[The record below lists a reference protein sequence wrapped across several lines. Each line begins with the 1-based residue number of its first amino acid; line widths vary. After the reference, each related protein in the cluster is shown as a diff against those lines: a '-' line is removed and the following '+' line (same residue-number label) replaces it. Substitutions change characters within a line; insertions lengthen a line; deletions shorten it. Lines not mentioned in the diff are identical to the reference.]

1 MEDIGRGG
9 GLGQWQKTWSR
20 EVVGL
25 AGVTSEGAAKRLS
38 DQHTLTSDPNPPS
51 PSHPPPLSPLPA
63 TPGMIRNYYAHQWTP
78 N

>member
-38 DQHTLTSDPNPPS
+38 DQHTLTSDPNPP
-51 PSHPPPLSPLPA
+51 PPPLSPLPA